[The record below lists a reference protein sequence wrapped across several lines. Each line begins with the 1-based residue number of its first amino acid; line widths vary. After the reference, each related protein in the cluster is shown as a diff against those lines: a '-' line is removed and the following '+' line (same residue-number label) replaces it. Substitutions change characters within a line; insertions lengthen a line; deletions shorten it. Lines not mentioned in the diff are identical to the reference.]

1 MKLFGA
7 LLLLAALL
15 GPVSAHG
22 PRREWTMPPSPP
34 GVHGHAVPYTCGGK
48 PYTGYVAL
56 PWRRVQGTPGVLVG
70 HTWDGLGPME
80 RYRTE
85 QLAGR
90 GYVAFALDVYGTGI
104 RPTNDTAARAAMD
117 RVTSNLTEYNQRSPP
132 EAPCTGPCMTHPVHC
147 TFSRL
152 DCGFAQLTAAA
163 DFLNKS
169 ALFFNGYCFG
179 GAMALHVA
187 RRGDPRLVGVSSFHG
202 ELGNLTSQS
211 LDKACCSR
219 TARSSYGGETR

>member
-1 MKLFGA
+1 
-7 LLLLAALL
+7 
-15 GPVSAHG
+15 
-22 PRREWTMPPSPP
+22 
-34 GVHGHAVPYTCGGK
+34 
-48 PYTGYVAL
+48 
-56 PWRRVQGTPGVLVG
+56 
-70 HTWDGLGPME
+70 
-80 RYRTE
+80 
-85 QLAGR
+85 
-90 GYVAFALDVYGTGI
+90 
-104 RPTNDTAARAAMD
+104 
-117 RVTSNLTEYNQRSPP
+117 
-132 EAPCTGPCMTHPVHC
+132 MTHPVHC
-147 TFSRL
+147 AFSRL

-219 TARSSYGGETR
+219 PARSSYGGETR